1 VVQLG
6 DLSLQVSASLGV
18 TFYPQEEAVDAD
30 QLMRQADQAMYQAKL
45 AGKNRYH
52 VFDAVA
58 DSSVRGQHMRIEEIA
73 QGLATQ
79 QFELFY
85 QPEVNLRTGQLVG
98 LEALLRWRHPE
109 QGVLCPGEF
118 LPVIE
123 DHALSV
129 VMGDWV
135 VDQALRQ
142 MALWRSE
149 GVDMAVSVNVSARQ
163 LQCENFVAKLQA
175 SLARYPSL
183 APTQLTMEVLETS
196 ALEDM
201 GRTAK
206 VIQACADIGVR
217 FALDDFGTGYSSL
230 TYLKHLPV
238 TLIKIDRS
246 FVSGMLDDP
255 DDLAILEG
263 VLGLAHA
270 FKREVIAEGMESAA
284 QGQRL
289 MALGCDLAQ
298 GYGIARPMPASQV
311 LDWIGHWQTDQ
322 VWHERGGNEA
332 LAI

>member
-1 VVQLG
+1 
-6 DLSLQVSASLGV
+6 
-18 TFYPQEEAVDAD
+18 
-30 QLMRQADQAMYQAKL
+30 
-45 AGKNRYH
+45 
-52 VFDAVA
+52 
-58 DSSVRGQHMRIEEIA
+58 
-73 QGLATQ
+73 
-79 QFELFY
+79 
-85 QPEVNLRTGQLVG
+85 
-98 LEALLRWRHPE
+98 
-109 QGVLCPGEF
+109 
-118 LPVIE
+118 
-123 DHALSV
+123 
-129 VMGDWV
+129 
-135 VDQALRQ
+135 
-142 MALWRSE
+142 
-149 GVDMAVSVNVSARQ
+149 
-163 LQCENFVAKLQA
+163 
-175 SLARYPSL
+175 
-183 APTQLTMEVLETS
+183 MEVLETS

-206 VIQACADIGVR
+206 VIQACADIGVY